1 MHGTVQHLQNG
12 RRFSITCCRTSKC
25 ALLVV
30 SQVAMI
36 ASMKGITLT
45 VTMATKVSFAKQ
57 PFKFTLFVC
66 KSSHATVL
74 QTVLQL

>member
-1 MHGTVQHLQNG
+1 
-12 RRFSITCCRTSKC
+12 
-25 ALLVV
+25 
-30 SQVAMI
+30 MI